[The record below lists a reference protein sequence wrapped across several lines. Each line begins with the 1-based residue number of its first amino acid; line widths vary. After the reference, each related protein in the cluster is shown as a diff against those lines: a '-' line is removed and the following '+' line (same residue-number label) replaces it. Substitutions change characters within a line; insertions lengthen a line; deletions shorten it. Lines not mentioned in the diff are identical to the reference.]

1 MDNKTIIKYEIDG
14 CRQFSI
20 PIVKIIPDGDIN
32 IKIAFPDAKTITIDT
47 NSTITITQE
56 EDEPYPF
63 SKLTANNQTLGS
75 KMYFYNNGTI
85 IINGKCIY
93 EITHKIVYDG

>member
-1 MDNKTIIKYEIDG
+1 MNNKTIIRYEIDG
-14 CRQFSI
+14 SRQFSI

-32 IKIAFPDAKTITIDT
+32 IKISFPDAKTILINT

-56 EDEPYPF
+56 EDTPYPF

>member
-1 MDNKTIIKYEIDG
+1 MDNKTIIRYEIDG

-32 IKIAFPDAKTITIDT
+32 IKISFPDAKTILIDT

-56 EDEPYPF
+56 EDKPYPF

-75 KMYFYNNGTI
+75 KMYLYNNGTI

-93 EITHKIVYDG
+93 EITYKIVYDG